1 MFDNLYKNIGE
12 KIKGWAKWVFIIGAI
27 SSIIGALGML
37 FSAEDE
43 WMLIVGLLALV
54 VGPLVAWVSSWLLYA
69 FGQIT
74 DDLHAMRNKE
84 CPSKKASGNNN
95 VNIDEQSQ
103 DCESTHIDP
112 IHQRKIARITE
123 LRKKGLRT
131 EEMYQSAINN
141 PNILDKF

>member
-1 MFDNLYKNIGE
+1 MLDNLYTDIGK
-12 KIKGWAKWVFIIGAI
+12 KIKNWAKWIFIIEAI
-27 SSIIGALGML
+27 VAIIAGFVLMV
-37 FSAEDE
+37 EDKD
-43 WMLIVGLLALV
+43 LIGYGLLTLV
-54 VGPLVAWVSSWLLYA
+54 CGPIVAWIGSWLLYA

-103 DCESTHIDP
+103 DCESSHIDP
-112 IHQRKIARITE
+112 IHKHKIARITE
-123 LRKKGLRT
+123 LRNKGLISA
-131 EEMYQSAINN
+131 EMYQNAIND

>member
-1 MFDNLYKNIGE
+1 MLDNLYNDIGK
-12 KIKGWAKWVFIIGAI
+12 KIKSWAKWIFIIEAIGAI
-27 SSIIGALGML
+27 IAGFVLMV
-37 FSAEDE
+37 EDE
-43 WMLIVGLLALV
+43 DLIGYGLLTLV
-54 VGPLVAWVSSWLLYA
+54 CGPIVAWVGSWLLYA

-103 DCESTHIDP
+103 ACEPTHIDP
-112 IHQRKIARITE
+112 IHQHKIARITE
-123 LRKKGLRT
+123 LRKKGLIT